1 MVLSE
6 KQKKRLRT
14 QGRHGENMKVAAV
27 DLGINQGALN
37 SCNTRIFV
45 DFNEVLEAMD
55 GYYPIFER
63 RFRNSPESLKLMKN
77 LSRKIRK
84 SGK

>member
-6 KQKKRLRT
+6 KQKTRLRN
-14 QGRHGENMKVAAV
+14 QGRNGENMRIAAV
-27 DLGINQGALN
+27 NLGISQGALN

-45 DFNEVLEAMD
+45 DFNEMLEAMN
-55 GYYPIFER
+55 GYYPVFER
-63 RFRNSPESLKLMKN
+63 RFRNSPESLKMLKN
-77 LSRKIRK
+77 LSKKIRK

>member
-6 KQKKRLRT
+6 KQKTRLRN
-14 QGRHGENMKVAAV
+14 QGRHGEYMKVAAV
-27 DLGINQGALN
+27 NLGISQGALN

-45 DFNEVLEAMD
+45 DFNEMLEAMD
-55 GYYPIFER
+55 GFYPVFER
-63 RFRNSPESLKLMKN
+63 RFRNSPKSLKLMKN

-84 SGK
+84 SSK

>member
-6 KQKKRLRT
+6 KQKSRLRT
-14 QGRHGENMKVAAV
+14 QGRYGENMKVAAV
-27 DLGINQGALN
+27 NLGISQGALN

-45 DFNEVLEAMD
+45 DFNEILEAMN

>member
-6 KQKKRLRT
+6 KQKTRLRT
-14 QGRHGENMKVAAV
+14 QGRHGEYKEVAAM

-45 DFNEVLEAMD
+45 DFKEMLEAMNE
-55 GYYPIFER
+55 YYPIFER
-63 RFRNSPESLKLMKN
+63 RFRNTPESLKLMKS
-77 LSRKIRK
+77 LTRKIRQSYK
-84 SGK
+84 

>member
-1 MVLSE
+1 
-6 KQKKRLRT
+6 
-14 QGRHGENMKVAAV
+14 MKVAAV

-63 RFRNSPESLKLMKN
+63 RFRNSPESLKRMKN

>member
-1 MVLSE
+1 
-6 KQKKRLRT
+6 
-14 QGRHGENMKVAAV
+14 MKVAAIN
-27 DLGINQGALN
+27 LGISQGALN

-45 DFNEVLEAMD
+45 DFNEMLEAMV

-63 RFRNSPESLKLMKN
+63 RFRNSPKSFKLLKK

-84 SGK
+84 SSK